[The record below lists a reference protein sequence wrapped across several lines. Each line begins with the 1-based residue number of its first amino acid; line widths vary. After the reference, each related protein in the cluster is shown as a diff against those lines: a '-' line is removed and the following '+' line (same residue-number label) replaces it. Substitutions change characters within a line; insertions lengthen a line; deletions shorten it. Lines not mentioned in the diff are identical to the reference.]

1 MDVRKALGGIG
12 VVALMGF
19 ASGEGPDVGQ
29 PARDFVLKDSTG
41 KSYRLSDLEGK
52 KVVLEFIRSG
62 SW

>member
-1 MDVRKALGGIG
+1 MRKTLGGLG
-12 VVALMGF
+12 VLLLLGF
-19 ASGEGPDVGQ
+19 ASVEGPDVGQ
-29 PARDFVLKDSTG
+29 PAPDFVLKDSTG